1 MKLYK
6 TPLFHN
12 KNIIFYHF
20 SSNVF
25 TLILCH
31 IISSLFYIVGVGFFN
46 GFDSINYPSGIPGIS
61 LVRKEIVDTIY
72 LIWGLL
78 VLMFIVSFGI
88 LLSVLL
94 RKSLLVI
101 GVFSIIF
108 LGYDMLKK
116 QEFMTNILKYLPMS
130 YFNPTENFKRKDTL
144 ILQSVFKNNGNCNT
158 YTNSTAY
165 KW

>member
-1 MKLYK
+1 MKIFLAHSYVALVLSIINEILFPTIFSSIFYLIIALLGGVSISTEFENEGMKLYK

-72 LIWGLL
+72 LI
-78 VLMFIVSFGI
+78 
-88 LLSVLL
+88 
-94 RKSLLVI
+94 
-101 GVFSIIF
+101 
-108 LGYDMLKK
+108 
-116 QEFMTNILKYLPMS
+116 
-130 YFNPTENFKRKDTL
+130 
-144 ILQSVFKNNGNCNT
+144 
-158 YTNSTAY
+158 
-165 KW
+165 